1 MKETVNRTEQSLPSQ
16 LQPPPSVQCLGAQP
30 IAHHDNAEHDVLS
43 KERQE
48 PVVNETSYELEKREA
63 VDSDLSD
70 DLDIQRPTGSDVGH
84 DPEKQKPKFNRGEG
98 EAVGDQDEVP
108 AEDPNLVC
116 LPLYAGCG
124 KMID

>member
-1 MKETVNRTEQSLPSQ
+1 MKEAANRTEQSLPSQ
-16 LQPPPSVQCLGAQP
+16 LQPPPSVQSLGAQP

-48 PVVNETSYELEKREA
+48 PVNETSYELEKREA

-70 DLDIQRPTGSDVGH
+70 DLDIQRPTGSD
-84 DPEKQKPKFNRGEG
+84 
-98 EAVGDQDEVP
+98 
-108 AEDPNLVC
+108 
-116 LPLYAGCG
+116 GCG